1 MDRKNGNIIPMSERE
16 DLLNNL
22 KIDRTKA
29 PETEDS
35 SSRKLILLGIA
46 IVIVGSFSWIFL
58 SEEELKEVTTFT
70 VKSLQM
76 SDSSATSIL
85 DASGYVVARRRATV
99 SSKMTGKVMKVFIE
113 EGMYVEEGQLL
124 AQLDDST
131 MIADLNYSQSQLNEA
146 KRVFNRTK
154 ELAKEE
160 LASQASLDAA
170 RASVEGLEALNEVR
184 KQVVQDMKIL
194 APFSGVV
201 VYKAA
206 QPGEMISPVS
216 AGGGFTNTGICT
228 IVDMDSL
235 EVEVDVNESFINRV
249 KPGQPVIT
257 NLNAYPKWDI
267 PSEVIAIIPTAD
279 RNKATVK
286 VRIALL
292 EKDERVLPDMG
303 SRVSFLR
310 KVETKMEETPK
321 EGVMIPL
328 AAISVSKDQ
337 SFVQALKENKIII
350 TNIEIAEETANYA
363 RVTKGLES
371 GMKVIARFD
380 DDLEDNQKVIVK

>member
-1 MDRKNGNIIPMSERE
+1 MSDRE
-16 DLLNNL
+16 DLLNSL
-22 KIDRTKA
+22 KIDRSA
-29 PETEDS
+29 PPAS
-35 SSRKLILLGIA
+35 QGQQPNKLYLFGISIL
-46 IVIVGSFSWIFL
+46 IVGFFWWLFL
-58 SEEELKEVTTFT
+58 SDDELNEVTTFT
-70 VKSLQM
+70 VKSLEM
-76 SDSSATSIL
+76 SDASATSIL

-99 SSKMTGKVMKVFIE
+99 SSKMTGKVLKVFIE
-113 EGMYVEEGQLL
+113 EGMYVEEGQIL

-131 MIADLNYSQSQLNEA
+131 MKADLNYSQSQLNEA
-146 KRVFNRTK
+146 IRIFNRTK
-154 ELAKEE
+154 ELAKDE

-170 RASVEGLEALNEVR
+170 RASVEGLEALNAVR

-235 EVEVDVNESFINRV
+235 EVEVDVNEAFINRV

-292 EKDERVLPDMG
+292 ERDERVLPDMG

-310 KVETKMEETPK
+310 KVENKSPEIVK
-321 EGVMIPL
+321 EGVIIPL
-328 AAISVSKDQ
+328 AAVAIKDDQ
-337 SFVQALKENKIII
+337 SVVQALDGSKIRF
-350 TNIEIAEETANYA
+350 TKVEVAEETANYA
-363 RVTKGLES
+363 RVIDGLKS
-371 GMKVIARFD
+371 GMTVVAIFD
-380 DDLEDNQKVIVK
+380 DELEDNQQVTVK

>member
-1 MDRKNGNIIPMSERE
+1 MAERE

-22 KIDRTKA
+22 KIDRSKA
-29 PETEDS
+29 PAEDQS
-35 SSRKLILLGIA
+35 FLRKLILFGA
-46 IVIVGSFSWIFL
+46 AVVIVGVFSWVFL
-58 SEEELKEVTTFT
+58 SEDELKEVTTFT

-146 KRVFNRTK
+146 KRVLSRTK

-170 RASVEGLEALNEVR
+170 RAAVEGLEALNAVR
-184 KQVVQDMKIL
+184 EQVVQDMKIL

-235 EVEVDVNESFINRV
+235 EVEVDANESFINRV

-310 KVETKMEETPK
+310 KIETKTEQTPK
-321 EGVMIPL
+321 EGVMIPI
-328 AAISVSKDQ
+328 AAISISNNK
-337 SFVQALKENKIII
+337 STVQALNENRIVL
-350 TNIEIAEETANYA
+350 TEIEVAEETANYA
-363 RVTKGLES
+363 RVISGLES
-371 GMKVIARFD
+371 GIKVVARFD
-380 DDLEDNQKVIVK
+380 DDLEDGQKVTVK

>member
-1 MDRKNGNIIPMSERE
+1 MSERE

-22 KIDRTKA
+22 KIDRTA
-29 PETEDS
+29 QHANEGS
-35 SSRKLILLGIA
+35 SPNKLYLLGAA
-46 IVIVGSFSWIFL
+46 ILIVGIFWWLFS
-58 SEEELKEVTTFT
+58 SDDELQEVTTFT

-113 EGMYVEEGQLL
+113 EGMYVEEGQIL

-131 MIADLNYSQSQLNEA
+131 MKADLNYSQSQLNEA
-146 KRVFNRTK
+146 IRIFNRTK
-154 ELAKEE
+154 ELAKDE

-170 RASVEGLEALNEVR
+170 RASVEGLEALNAVR

-201 VYKAA
+201 VFKAA

-235 EVEVDVNESFINRV
+235 EVEVDVNEAFINRV
-249 KPGQPVIT
+249 KPGQPVVT

-303 SRVSFLR
+303 SRVSFLK
-310 KVETKMEETPK
+310 KVETQNREEVK

-328 AAISVSKDQ
+328 AAVANEGDQ
-337 SFVQALKENKIII
+337 SIVQVINGSQIKLTKVKV
-350 TNIEIAEETANYA
+350 AEETANYA
-363 RVTKGLES
+363 RVIEGLTS
-371 GMKVIARFD
+371 GMTVVARFD
-380 DDLEDNQKVIVK
+380 RELENNQKVIIK

>member
-1 MDRKNGNIIPMSERE
+1 
-16 DLLNNL
+16 
-22 KIDRTKA
+22 
-29 PETEDS
+29 
-35 SSRKLILLGIA
+35 
-46 IVIVGSFSWIFL
+46 
-58 SEEELKEVTTFT
+58 
-70 VKSLQM
+70 
-76 SDSSATSIL
+76 
-85 DASGYVVARRRATV
+85 
-99 SSKMTGKVMKVFIE
+99 
-113 EGMYVEEGQLL
+113 
-124 AQLDDST
+124 
-131 MIADLNYSQSQLNEA
+131 
-146 KRVFNRTK
+146 
-154 ELAKEE
+154 
-160 LASQASLDAA
+160 
-170 RASVEGLEALNEVR
+170 
-184 KQVVQDMKIL
+184 MKIL

-303 SRVSFLR
+303 SRVSFLKKLENSR
-310 KVETKMEETPK
+310 STDSID
-321 EGVMIPL
+321 GVMIPL
-328 AAISVSKDQ
+328 ASLSEAGDE
-337 SFVQALKENKIII
+337 SFVQVIEGNKIKLMSV
-350 TNIEIAEETANYA
+350 EVAEETSNYA
-363 RVTKGLES
+363 RVTEGLSS
-371 GMKVIARFD
+371 GMKVVARFD
-380 DDLEDNQKVIVK
+380 SELTNNQKIIIK

>member
-1 MDRKNGNIIPMSERE
+1 MSDKEN
-16 DLLNNL
+16 LLNNL
-22 KIDRTKA
+22 KIDRSA
-29 PETEDS
+29 PPTDEGS
-35 SSRKLILLGIA
+35 SSTKLYLLGAA
-46 IVIVGSFSWIFL
+46 ILIVGFFWWLFL
-58 SEEELKEVTTFT
+58 SDDELKEVTTFT

-113 EGMYVEEGQLL
+113 EGMYVEEGQIL

-131 MIADLNYSQSQLNEA
+131 MKADLNYSQSQLNEA
-146 KRVFNRTK
+146 KRIFNRTQ
-154 ELAKEE
+154 ELAKDD

-201 VYKAA
+201 VFKAA

-235 EVEVDVNESFINRV
+235 EVEVDVNEAFINRV

-303 SRVSFLR
+303 SRVSFLK
-310 KVETKMEETPK
+310 KVETQNREEVK

-328 AAISVSKDQ
+328 AALASEDDQ
-337 SFVQALKENKIII
+337 FIVQVINGSQIKLTKVKV
-350 TNIEIAEETANYA
+350 AEETANYA
-363 RVTKGLES
+363 RVTEGITS
-371 GMKVIARFD
+371 GMTVVARFD
-380 DDLEDNQKVIVK
+380 NELENNQKVIIK

>member
-1 MDRKNGNIIPMSERE
+1 MSDREN
-16 DLLNNL
+16 LLNNL
-22 KIDRTKA
+22 KIDRSAA
-29 PETEDS
+29 PSEENLPS
-35 SSRKLILLGIA
+35 NRLYLLGA
-46 IVIVGSFSWIFL
+46 AVLLVSFFWWLFL
-58 SEEELKEVTTFT
+58 SDDELKEVTTFT

-113 EGMYVEEGQLL
+113 EGMQVEEGQIL

-131 MIADLNYSQSQLNEA
+131 MVADLNYSQSQLNEA
-146 KRVFNRTK
+146 KRVFNRTR

-160 LASQASLDAA
+160 LASQASLDSA
-170 RASVEGLEALNEVR
+170 RAAVEGLEALNAVR

-228 IVDMDSL
+228 IVDMESL
-235 EVEVDVNESFINRV
+235 EVEVDVNEAFINRV

-303 SRVSFLR
+303 SRVSFLK
-310 KVETKMEETPK
+310 KVETQSREEVK

-328 AAISVSKDQ
+328 AALAILEDQ
-337 SFVQALKENKIII
+337 SSVQVIDGSQIKLTRVKV
-350 TNIEIAEETANYA
+350 AEETANYA
-363 RVTKGLES
+363 RIIEGLSS
-371 GMKVIARFD
+371 GMTVVAKFD
-380 DDLEDNQKVIVK
+380 KELANNQKVIIK

>member
-1 MDRKNGNIIPMSERE
+1 MSDREN
-16 DLLNNL
+16 LLNNL
-22 KIDRTKA
+22 KIDRSAA
-29 PETEDS
+29 PSEEDLPS
-35 SSRKLILLGIA
+35 NRLYMLGAAVLL
-46 IVIVGSFSWIFL
+46 VSFFWWLFL
-58 SEEELKEVTTFT
+58 SDDELKEVTTFT

-113 EGMYVEEGQLL
+113 EGMQVEEGQIL

-131 MIADLNYSQSQLNEA
+131 MVADLNYSQSQLNEA
-146 KRVFNRTK
+146 KRVFNRTR

-160 LASQASLDAA
+160 LASQASLDSA
-170 RASVEGLEALNEVR
+170 RAAVEGLEALNAVR

-235 EVEVDVNESFINRV
+235 EVEVDVNEAFINRV

-303 SRVSFLR
+303 SRFSFLK
-310 KVETKMEETPK
+310 KVETQSREEVK

-328 AAISVSKDQ
+328 AALAILEDQ
-337 SFVQALKENKIII
+337 STVQVIDGSQIKLTRVKV
-350 TNIEIAEETANYA
+350 AEETANYA
-363 RVTKGLES
+363 RIIEGLSS
-371 GMKVIARFD
+371 GMTVVAKFD
-380 DDLEDNQKVIVK
+380 KELENNQKVIIK

>member
-1 MDRKNGNIIPMSERE
+1 MSDREN
-16 DLLNNL
+16 LLNNL
-22 KIDRTKA
+22 KIDRSRS
-29 PETEDS
+29 PGEDQS
-35 SSRKLILLGIA
+35 SLSKLYLLGIA
-46 IVIVGSFSWIFL
+46 VILVIIFSWFFL

-70 VKSLQM
+70 VKSLEM

-131 MIADLNYSQSQLNEA
+131 MLADLNYSESQLNEA
-146 KRVFNRTK
+146 KRIYDRTLELTK
-154 ELAKEE
+154 ED

-170 RASVEGLEALNEVR
+170 KASLEGLEALNAVR

-303 SRVSFLR
+303 SRVSFLKKLGNSR
-310 KVETKMEETPK
+310 STAPID
-321 EGVMIPL
+321 GVMIPL
-328 AAISVSKDQ
+328 ASVSEAGDE
-337 SFVQALKENKIII
+337 SFVQV
-350 TNIEIAEETANYA
+350 IEGNEIKLMSVEVAEETSNYA
-363 RVTKGLES
+363 RVTEGLSS
-371 GMKVIARFD
+371 GMKVVARFD
-380 DDLEDNQKVIVK
+380 SELTNNQKIIIK

>member
-1 MDRKNGNIIPMSERE
+1 MSDREN
-16 DLLNNL
+16 LLNNL
-22 KIDRTKA
+22 KIDRSA
-29 PETEDS
+29 QPVVEGS
-35 SSRKLILLGIA
+35 PSNKLYLLGAA
-46 IVIVGSFSWIFL
+46 IVLVSFFWWLFL
-58 SEEELKEVTTFT
+58 SEDELKEVTTFT

-99 SSKMTGKVMKVFIE
+99 SSKVTGKVMKVFIE

-131 MIADLNYSQSQLNEA
+131 MQADLNYSQSQLDEA
-146 KRVFNRTK
+146 RRIFNRTG

-170 RASVEGLEALNEVR
+170 RAAMEGLEALNAVR
-184 KQVVQDMKIL
+184 KQVVKDMQIL

-235 EVEVDVNESFINRV
+235 EVEVDVNEAFINRV

-310 KVETKMEETPK
+310 KVDNYNQEIQK

-328 AAISVSKDQ
+328 AAVAYIDGSSLVQVVDGNSVQ
-337 SFVQALKENKIII
+337 IMQ
-350 TNIEIAEETANYA
+350 IEVAEETANYA

-380 DDLEDNQKVIVK
+380 DELENNQKVIIK

>member
-1 MDRKNGNIIPMSERE
+1 MSERE

-22 KIDRTKA
+22 KIDRTKV

-46 IVIVGSFSWIFL
+46 IVIIGSFSWIFL

-146 KRVFNRTK
+146 KRVFNRTR

-328 AAISVSKDQ
+328 AAISVSKDK

>member
-1 MDRKNGNIIPMSERE
+1 MSERE

-22 KIDRTKA
+22 KIDRTKV
-29 PETEDS
+29 PDTEDS
-35 SSRKLILLGIA
+35 SSRKFILLGIA

-146 KRVFNRTK
+146 KRVFNRTR

-328 AAISVSKDQ
+328 AAISVSKDK

>member
-1 MDRKNGNIIPMSERE
+1 MSDREN
-16 DLLNNL
+16 LLNNL
-22 KIDRTKA
+22 KIDRSVA
-29 PETEDS
+29 PSEENLPS
-35 SSRKLILLGIA
+35 NRLYLLGA
-46 IVIVGSFSWIFL
+46 AVLLVSFFWWLFL
-58 SEEELKEVTTFT
+58 SDDELKEVTTFT

-113 EGMYVEEGQLL
+113 EGMQVEEGQIL

-131 MIADLNYSQSQLNEA
+131 MVADLNYSQSQLNEA
-146 KRVFNRTK
+146 KRIFNRTR

-160 LASQASLDAA
+160 LASQASLDSA
-170 RASVEGLEALNEVR
+170 RAAVEGLEALNAVR

-235 EVEVDVNESFINRV
+235 EVEVDVNEAFINRV

-303 SRVSFLR
+303 SRVSFLK
-310 KVETKMEETPK
+310 KVETQNLEEVR

-328 AAISVSKDQ
+328 AALAILDDQ
-337 SFVQALKENKIII
+337 STVQVIDGSQIKLTRVKV
-350 TNIEIAEETANYA
+350 AEETANYA
-363 RVTKGLES
+363 RIIEGLSS
-371 GMKVIARFD
+371 GMTVVAKFD
-380 DDLEDNQKVIVK
+380 KELENNQKVIIK

>member
-1 MDRKNGNIIPMSERE
+1 MSDREN
-16 DLLNNL
+16 LLNNL
-22 KIDRTKA
+22 KIDRSAA
-29 PETEDS
+29 PSEENLPS
-35 SSRKLILLGIA
+35 NRLYLLGVA
-46 IVIVGSFSWIFL
+46 VLLVSFFWWLFL
-58 SEEELKEVTTFT
+58 SDDELKEVTTFT

-113 EGMYVEEGQLL
+113 EGMQVEEGQIL

-131 MIADLNYSQSQLNEA
+131 MVADLNYSQSQLNEA
-146 KRVFNRTK
+146 KRVFNRTR

-160 LASQASLDAA
+160 LASQASLDSA
-170 RASVEGLEALNEVR
+170 RAAVEGLEALNAVR

-235 EVEVDVNESFINRV
+235 EVEVDVNEAFINRV
-249 KPGQPVIT
+249 KSGQPVIT

-303 SRVSFLR
+303 SRVSFLK
-310 KVETKMEETPK
+310 KVETQGREEVK

-328 AAISVSKDQ
+328 AALAILDDQ
-337 SFVQALKENKIII
+337 STVQVIDGSQIKLTRVKV
-350 TNIEIAEETANYA
+350 AEETANYA
-363 RVTKGLES
+363 RIIEGLSS
-371 GMKVIARFD
+371 GMTVVAKFD
-380 DDLEDNQKVIVK
+380 KELENNQKVIIK

>member
-1 MDRKNGNIIPMSERE
+1 MSDREN
-16 DLLNNL
+16 LLNNL
-22 KIDRTKA
+22 KIDRSA
-29 PETEDS
+29 PPAAVGQQS
-35 SSRKLILLGIA
+35 SKLYLLVIS
-46 IVIVGSFSWIFL
+46 VLIVGLFWWLFL
-58 SEEELKEVTTFT
+58 SDDELKEVTTFT
-70 VKSLQM
+70 VKSLEM
-76 SDSSATSIL
+76 SDASATSIL

-113 EGMYVEEGQLL
+113 EGMYVEEGQIL

-131 MIADLNYSQSQLNEA
+131 MQADLNYSQSQLNEA
-146 KRVFNRTK
+146 KRIFNRTQ
-154 ELAKEE
+154 ELAKDE
-160 LASQASLDAA
+160 LASQAALDAA
-170 RASVEGLEALNEVR
+170 RASVEGLEALNAIR

-235 EVEVDVNESFINRV
+235 EVEVDVNEAFINRV

-292 EKDERVLPDMG
+292 ERDERVLPDMG

-310 KVETKMEETPK
+310 KVENKSPEIVK

-328 AAISVSKDQ
+328 AAVAIKDDQ
-337 SFVQALKENKIII
+337 SVVQALEGSKIRL
-350 TNIEIAEETANYA
+350 TKVEVAEETANYA
-363 RVTKGLES
+363 RVIDGLKS
-371 GMKVIARFD
+371 GMTVVAIFDNELENNQQVII
-380 DDLEDNQKVIVK
+380 K

>member
-1 MDRKNGNIIPMSERE
+1 MSDREN
-16 DLLNNL
+16 LLNNL
-22 KIDRTKA
+22 KIDRSA
-29 PETEDS
+29 PPAAGGQQS
-35 SSRKLILLGIA
+35 SKLYLLA
-46 IVIVGSFSWIFL
+46 ISVLIVGLFWWLFL
-58 SEEELKEVTTFT
+58 SDDELKEVTTFT
-70 VKSLQM
+70 VKSLEM
-76 SDSSATSIL
+76 SDASATSIL

-113 EGMYVEEGQLL
+113 EGMYVEEGQIL

-131 MIADLNYSQSQLNEA
+131 MQADLNYSQSQLNEA
-146 KRVFNRTK
+146 KRIFNRTQ
-154 ELAKEE
+154 ELAKDE
-160 LASQASLDAA
+160 LASQAALDAA
-170 RASVEGLEALNEVR
+170 RASVEGLEALNAIR

-216 AGGGFTNTGICT
+216 AGGGFTNTGIRT

-235 EVEVDVNESFINRV
+235 EVEVDVNEAFINRV

-286 VRIALL
+286 VRIDLL
-292 EKDERVLPDMG
+292 ERDERVLPDMG

-310 KVETKMEETPK
+310 KVENKSPEIFK

-328 AAISVSKDQ
+328 AAVAIKDDQ
-337 SFVQALKENKIII
+337 SVVQALDGSKIRF
-350 TNIEIAEETANYA
+350 TKVEVVEETANYA
-363 RVTKGLES
+363 RVIDGLKS
-371 GMKVIARFD
+371 GMTVVAIFD
-380 DDLEDNQKVIVK
+380 DELEDSQQVTVK

>member
-1 MDRKNGNIIPMSERE
+1 MAERE

-22 KIDRTKA
+22 KIDRSKA
-29 PETEDS
+29 PAEDQS
-35 SSRKLILLGIA
+35 FLRKLILFGA
-46 IVIVGSFSWIFL
+46 AVVIVGVFSWVFL
-58 SEEELKEVTTFT
+58 SEDELKEVTTFT

-146 KRVFNRTK
+146 KRVLSRTK

-170 RASVEGLEALNEVR
+170 RAAVEGLEALNAVR
-184 KQVVQDMKIL
+184 EQVVQDMKIL

-310 KVETKMEETPK
+310 KIETKTEQTPK
-321 EGVMIPL
+321 EGVMIPI
-328 AAISVSKDQ
+328 AAISISNNK
-337 SFVQALKENKIII
+337 STVQALNENRIVL
-350 TNIEIAEETANYA
+350 TEIEVAEETANYA
-363 RVTKGLES
+363 RVISGLES
-371 GMKVIARFD
+371 GIKVVARFD

>member
-1 MDRKNGNIIPMSERE
+1 MSERE

-22 KIDRTKA
+22 RIDRSKA
-29 PETEDS
+29 PDIEDS

-46 IVIVGSFSWIFL
+46 IVIISFFSWVFL

-113 EGMYVEEGQLL
+113 EGMYVDEGQLL

-170 RASVEGLEALNEVR
+170 RASVEGLKALNEVR

-363 RVTKGLES
+363 RVIKGLRS

>member
-1 MDRKNGNIIPMSERE
+1 MSDRE
-16 DLLNNL
+16 DLLNSL
-22 KIDRTKA
+22 KIDRSA
-29 PETEDS
+29 PPASEGLQS
-35 SSRKLILLGIA
+35 NKLYLFGISIL
-46 IVIVGSFSWIFL
+46 IVGFFWWLFL
-58 SEEELKEVTTFT
+58 SDDELKEVTTFT
-70 VKSLQM
+70 VKSLEM
-76 SDSSATSIL
+76 SDASATSIL

-113 EGMYVEEGQLL
+113 EGMYVEEGQIL

-131 MIADLNYSQSQLNEA
+131 MKADLNYSQSQLNEA
-146 KRVFNRTK
+146 IRIFNRTK
-154 ELAKEE
+154 ELAKDE

-170 RASVEGLEALNEVR
+170 RASVEGLEALNAVR

-235 EVEVDVNESFINRV
+235 EVEVDVNEAFINRV

-292 EKDERVLPDMG
+292 ERDERVLPDMG

-310 KVETKMEETPK
+310 KVENKSPEIVK

-328 AAISVSKDQ
+328 AAVAIKDDQ
-337 SFVQALKENKIII
+337 SVVQVLNGSKIRF
-350 TNIEIAEETANYA
+350 TKVEVAEETANYA
-363 RVTKGLES
+363 RVIDGLKS
-371 GMKVIARFD
+371 GMTVVAIFD
-380 DDLEDNQKVIVK
+380 DELEDNQQVTVK

>member
-1 MDRKNGNIIPMSERE
+1 MSDRE

-22 KIDRTKA
+22 KIDRSA
-29 PETEDS
+29 PPS
-35 SSRKLILLGIA
+35 SEGLQSNKLYLFGISIL
-46 IVIVGSFSWIFL
+46 IVGFFWWLFL
-58 SEEELKEVTTFT
+58 SDDELKEVTTFT
-70 VKSLQM
+70 VKSLEM
-76 SDSSATSIL
+76 SDASATSIL

-99 SSKMTGKVMKVFIE
+99 SSKMTGKVLKVFIE
-113 EGMYVEEGQLL
+113 EGMYVEEGQIL

-131 MIADLNYSQSQLNEA
+131 MKADLNYSQSQLNEA
-146 KRVFNRTK
+146 IRIFNRTK
-154 ELAKEE
+154 ELAKDE

-170 RASVEGLEALNEVR
+170 RASVEGLEALNAVR

-235 EVEVDVNESFINRV
+235 EVEVDVNEAFINRV

-292 EKDERVLPDMG
+292 ERDERVLPDMG

-310 KVETKMEETPK
+310 KMENKSPEIVK

-328 AAISVSKDQ
+328 AAVAIKDDQ
-337 SFVQALKENKIII
+337 SVVQALDGSKIRF
-350 TNIEIAEETANYA
+350 TKVEVVEETANYA
-363 RVTKGLES
+363 RVIDGLKS
-371 GMKVIARFD
+371 GMTVVAIFD
-380 DDLEDNQKVIVK
+380 DELEDSQQVTVK

>member
-1 MDRKNGNIIPMSERE
+1 MSDREN
-16 DLLNNL
+16 LLNNL
-22 KIDRTKA
+22 KIDRSAA
-29 PETEDS
+29 PSEEDS
-35 SSRKLILLGIA
+35 PSNRLYLLGA
-46 IVIVGSFSWIFL
+46 AVLLVSFFWWLFL
-58 SEEELKEVTTFT
+58 SDDELKEVTTFT

-113 EGMYVEEGQLL
+113 EGMQVEEGQIL

-131 MIADLNYSQSQLNEA
+131 MVADLNYSQSQLNEA
-146 KRVFNRTK
+146 KRVFNRTR

-160 LASQASLDAA
+160 LASQASLDSA
-170 RASVEGLEALNEVR
+170 RAAVEGLEALNAVR

-235 EVEVDVNESFINRV
+235 EVEVDVNEAFINRV

-303 SRVSFLR
+303 SRVSFLK
-310 KVETKMEETPK
+310 KVETQGREEVK

-328 AAISVSKDQ
+328 AALAILEDQ
-337 SFVQALKENKIII
+337 STVQVIDGSQIKLTRVKV
-350 TNIEIAEETANYA
+350 AEETANYA
-363 RVTKGLES
+363 RIIEGLSS
-371 GMKVIARFD
+371 GMTVVAKFD
-380 DDLEDNQKVIVK
+380 KELENNQKVIIK

>member
-1 MDRKNGNIIPMSERE
+1 MSERE
-16 DLLNNL
+16 NLLNNL
-22 KIDRTKA
+22 KIDRSA
-29 PETEDS
+29 EPSEADS
-35 SSRKLILLGIA
+35 PNKLLLLGVA
-46 IVIVGSFSWIFL
+46 VVLVGFFWWLFL
-58 SEEELKEVTTFT
+58 SDDELKEVTTFT

-99 SSKMTGKVMKVFIE
+99 SSKVTGKVMKVFIE

-131 MIADLNYSQSQLNEA
+131 MKADLNYSQSQLNEA
-146 KRVFNRTK
+146 IRVFNRTK

-170 RASVEGLEALNEVR
+170 RASVEGLEALNAVR
-184 KQVVQDMKIL
+184 KQVVNDMQIL

-235 EVEVDVNESFINRV
+235 EVEVDVNEAFINRV

-310 KVETKMEETPK
+310 KVENVTKETPK
-321 EGVMIPL
+321 EGAMIPL
-328 AAISVSKDQ
+328 GAVSTKDGESIVQVIEGTSVEVRQ
-337 SFVQALKENKIII
+337 VEV
-350 TNIEIAEETANYA
+350 AEETANYA
-363 RVTKGLES
+363 RVIKGLNS
-371 GMKVIARFD
+371 GMKVVARFD
-380 DDLEDNQKVIVK
+380 NELEDGQKIIIK

>member
-1 MDRKNGNIIPMSERE
+1 MSERE
-16 DLLNNL
+16 DILNNL
-22 KIDRTKA
+22 KIDRTA
-29 PETEDS
+29 QPTNEGS
-35 SSRKLILLGIA
+35 SPNKLYLLGAA
-46 IVIVGSFSWIFL
+46 ILIVGIFWWLFS
-58 SEEELKEVTTFT
+58 SDDELQEVTTFT

-113 EGMYVEEGQLL
+113 EGMYVEEGQIL

-131 MIADLNYSQSQLNEA
+131 MKADLNYSQSQLNEA
-146 KRVFNRTK
+146 IRIFNRTK
-154 ELAKEE
+154 ELAKDE

-170 RASVEGLEALNEVR
+170 RASVEGLEALNAVR

-201 VYKAA
+201 VFKAA

-235 EVEVDVNESFINRV
+235 EVEVDVNEAFINRV
-249 KPGQPVIT
+249 KPGQPVVT

-303 SRVSFLR
+303 SRVSFLK
-310 KVETKMEETPK
+310 KVETQNREEVK

-328 AAISVSKDQ
+328 AAVANEGDQ
-337 SFVQALKENKIII
+337 SIVQVINGSQIKLTKVKV
-350 TNIEIAEETANYA
+350 AEETANYA
-363 RVTKGLES
+363 RVIEGLTS
-371 GMKVIARFD
+371 GMTVVARFD
-380 DDLEDNQKVIVK
+380 RELENNQKVIIK

>member
-1 MDRKNGNIIPMSERE
+1 MSDREN
-16 DLLNNL
+16 LLNNL
-22 KIDRTKA
+22 KIDRSA
-29 PETEDS
+29 PPAAGGQQS
-35 SSRKLILLGIA
+35 SKLYLLA
-46 IVIVGSFSWIFL
+46 ISVLIVSLFWWLFL
-58 SEEELKEVTTFT
+58 SDDELKEVTTFT
-70 VKSLQM
+70 VKSLEM
-76 SDSSATSIL
+76 SDASATSIL

-113 EGMYVEEGQLL
+113 EGMYVEEGQIL

-131 MIADLNYSQSQLNEA
+131 MQADLNYSQSQLNEA
-146 KRVFNRTK
+146 KRIFNRTQ
-154 ELAKEE
+154 ELAKDE
-160 LASQASLDAA
+160 LASQAALDAA
-170 RASVEGLEALNEVR
+170 RASVEGLEALNAIR

-235 EVEVDVNESFINRV
+235 EVEVDVNEAFINRV

-310 KVETKMEETPK
+310 KVENKSPEIVK

-328 AAISVSKDQ
+328 AAVAIKDDQ
-337 SFVQALKENKIII
+337 SVVQALEGSKIRL
-350 TNIEIAEETANYA
+350 TKVEVAEETANYA
-363 RVTKGLES
+363 RVIDGLKS
-371 GMKVIARFD
+371 GMTVVAIFDNELENNQQVII
-380 DDLEDNQKVIVK
+380 K

>member
-1 MDRKNGNIIPMSERE
+1 MAERE

-22 KIDRTKA
+22 KIDRSKA
-29 PETEDS
+29 PAEDQS
-35 SSRKLILLGIA
+35 FLRKLILFGA
-46 IVIVGSFSWIFL
+46 AVVIVGVFSWVFL
-58 SEEELKEVTTFT
+58 SEDELKEVTTFT

-146 KRVFNRTK
+146 KRVLSRTK

-170 RASVEGLEALNEVR
+170 RAAVEGLEALNAVR
-184 KQVVQDMKIL
+184 EQVVQDMKIL

-310 KVETKMEETPK
+310 KIETKTEQTPK
-321 EGVMIPL
+321 EGVMIPI
-328 AAISVSKDQ
+328 AAISISDNK
-337 SFVQALKENKIII
+337 STVQALNENRIVL
-350 TNIEIAEETANYA
+350 TEIEVAEETANYA
-363 RVTKGLES
+363 RVIRGLES
-371 GMKVIARFD
+371 GIKVVARFD
-380 DDLEDNQKVIVK
+380 DDLEDGQKVTVK

>member
-1 MDRKNGNIIPMSERE
+1 MSDREN
-16 DLLNNL
+16 LLNNL
-22 KIDRTKA
+22 KIDRSA
-29 PETEDS
+29 PPAAGGQQS
-35 SSRKLILLGIA
+35 SKLYLLA
-46 IVIVGSFSWIFL
+46 LSVLIVGLFWWLFL
-58 SEEELKEVTTFT
+58 SDDELKEVTTFT
-70 VKSLQM
+70 VKSLEM
-76 SDSSATSIL
+76 SDASATSIL

-113 EGMYVEEGQLL
+113 EGMYVEEGQIL

-131 MIADLNYSQSQLNEA
+131 MQADLNYSQSQLNEA
-146 KRVFNRTK
+146 KRIFNRTK
-154 ELAKEE
+154 ELAKDE
-160 LASQASLDAA
+160 LASQAALDAA
-170 RASVEGLEALNEVR
+170 RASVEGLEALNAIR
-184 KQVVQDMKIL
+184 KQVVKDMKIL

-235 EVEVDVNESFINRV
+235 EVEVDVNEAFINRV

-292 EKDERVLPDMG
+292 ERDERVLPDMG

-310 KVETKMEETPK
+310 KIENKSPEIVK

-328 AAISVSKDQ
+328 AALAIKDDQ
-337 SFVQALKENKIII
+337 SVVQALEGSKIRL
-350 TNIEIAEETANYA
+350 TKVEVAEETANYA
-363 RVTKGLES
+363 RVIDGLKS
-371 GMKVIARFD
+371 GMTVVAIFDNELENNQQVII
-380 DDLEDNQKVIVK
+380 K

>member
-1 MDRKNGNIIPMSERE
+1 MNEKK

-22 KIDRTKA
+22 KIDRTA
-29 PETEDS
+29 PPSEEPMTPL
-35 SSRKLILLGIA
+35 SRYGILGAISVA
-46 IVIVGSFSWIFL
+46 IVIGWLFFTG
-58 SEEELKEVTTFT
+58 EEPVEVTTFT
-70 VKSLQM
+70 VKEINQN
-76 SDSSATSIL
+76 DTSASSIL

-99 SSKMTGKVMKVFIE
+99 SSKMTGKVMEVFVE
-113 EGMYVEEGQLL
+113 EGMYVEKGQLL

-131 MIADLNYSQSQLNEA
+131 LIADLNYSLSQLNEA
-146 KRVFNRTK
+146 KRVYNRTK
-154 ELAKEE
+154 ELAKDQ

-170 RASVEGLEALNEVR
+170 EAALEGFDALADVR
-184 KQVVQDMKIL
+184 KQMVADMKIL

-216 AGGGFTNTGICT
+216 AGGGFTKTGICT

-235 EVEVDVNESFINRV
+235 EVEVDVNEAFINRV
-249 KPGQPVIT
+249 IAGQPAVA

-267 PSEVIAIIPTAD
+267 PAKVIAIIPTAD

-303 SRVSFLR
+303 ARVSFLR
-310 KVETKMEETPK
+310 KVEKVEKQDKK

-328 AAISVSKDQ
+328 NAVGEINNASYVLIVSNGK
-337 SFVQALKENKIII
+337 LKLSEVVV
-350 TNIEIAEETANYA
+350 ADETSNYA
-363 RVTKGLES
+363 RVTSGLATGS
-371 GMKVIARFD
+371 KVVARFD
-380 DDLEDNQKVIVK
+380 YELEDNQKVTIN

>member
-1 MDRKNGNIIPMSERE
+1 MSDKK

-22 KIDRTKA
+22 KIDRNA
-29 PETEDS
+29 PPSEEPMTPL
-35 SSRKLILLGIA
+35 SRYGILGAISVA
-46 IVIVGSFSWIFL
+46 IVIGWLFFTG
-58 SEEELKEVTTFT
+58 EEPVEVTTFT
-70 VKSLQM
+70 VKEINQSNT
-76 SDSSATSIL
+76 SASSIL

-99 SSKMTGKVMKVFIE
+99 SSKMTGKVMEVFVE
-113 EGMYVEEGQLL
+113 EGMYVEKGQLL

-131 MIADLNYSQSQLNEA
+131 LVADLNYSLSQLNEA
-146 KRVFNRTK
+146 KRVYNRTK
-154 ELAKEE
+154 ELAKDQ

-170 RASVEGLEALNEVR
+170 EAALEGFDALADVR
-184 KQVVQDMKIL
+184 KQMVADMKIL

-216 AGGGFTNTGICT
+216 AGGGFTKTGICT

-235 EVEVDVNESFINRV
+235 EVEVDVNEAFINRV
-249 KPGQPVIT
+249 IAGQPAVA

-267 PSEVIAIIPTAD
+267 PAKVIAIIPTAD

-303 SRVSFLR
+303 ARVSFLR
-310 KVETKMEETPK
+310 KVEKVEKQDKK

-328 AAISVSKDQ
+328 NAVGEINNASYVLIVSNGK
-337 SFVQALKENKIII
+337 LKLSEVVV
-350 TNIEIAEETANYA
+350 ADETSNYA
-363 RVTKGLES
+363 RVTSGLATGS
-371 GMKVIARFD
+371 KVVARFD
-380 DDLEDNQKVIVK
+380 YELEDNQKVTIN

>member
-1 MDRKNGNIIPMSERE
+1 MAERE

-22 KIDRTKA
+22 KIDRSKA
-29 PETEDS
+29 PAEDQS
-35 SSRKLILLGIA
+35 FLRKLILFGA
-46 IVIVGSFSWIFL
+46 AVVIVGVFSWVFL
-58 SEEELKEVTTFT
+58 SEDELKEVTTFT

-146 KRVFNRTK
+146 KRVLSRTK

-170 RASVEGLEALNEVR
+170 RAAVEGLEALNAVR
-184 KQVVQDMKIL
+184 EQVVQDMKIL

-310 KVETKMEETPK
+310 KIETKTEQTPK
-321 EGVMIPL
+321 EGVMIPI
-328 AAISVSKDQ
+328 AAISTSNNQ
-337 SFVQALKENKIII
+337 STVQALNENRIVL
-350 TNIEIAEETANYA
+350 TEIVVAEETANYA
-363 RVTKGLES
+363 RVIRGLES
-371 GMKVIARFD
+371 GIKVVARFD
-380 DDLEDNQKVIVK
+380 DDLEDGQKVIVK